1 MNLPI
6 SVIILTY
13 NEEKNIEECL
23 KSINGI
29 AENIFIV
36 DSGSTDDTIDIVKEY
51 TNKIYTN
58 KFENYSQ
65 QRNWALDNLPINTEW
80 IMNLDADHRITPELK
95 DELFDTFSK
104 TISDNINGYLISRKT
119 VFMNRWI
126 KHGGHYPS
134 YHAVLF
140 RKGYGKCEERKYDQH
155 FVVDGNVEYLRGD
168 VVDIVTDSLTTFTM
182 RHNIWSDSEVEE
194 QVDKDSIENQI
205 QPKFLGNP
213 IERKRYLK
221 KKYEHIPL
229 LIRPFLY
236 FIYRYFFRLGFLDG
250 KEGLIFHVL
259 QGFWF
264 RFLIDAKI
272 FEKNKNKLK
281 SVS

>member
-1 MNLPI
+1 MILSI
-6 SVIILTY
+6 SVVILTY
-13 NEEKNIEECL
+13 NEEKNIDECL
-23 KSINGI
+23 KSISGI
-29 AENIFIV
+29 TREIFIV
-36 DSGSTDDTIDIVKEY
+36 DSGSTDGTVNIAEKY
-51 TNKIYTN
+51 TDKIYTN

-65 QRNWALDNLPINTEW
+65 QRNWAFDNLPITTEW
-80 IMNLDADHRITPELK
+80 ILNLDADHRITHELK
-95 DELFDTFSK
+95 DELLDTFSK
-104 TISDNINGYLISRKT
+104 TISDDINGYLISRKT
-119 VFMNRWI
+119 VFMDRWI

-140 RKGYGKCEERKYDQH
+140 RKGCGLCEERKYDQH
-155 FVVDGNVEYLRGD
+155 FVVDGKLEKLRGD
-168 VVDIVTDSLTTFTM
+168 IVDVVTDNLTTFTM
-182 RHNIWSDSEVEE
+182 RHNRWSDSEVEE
-194 QVDKDSIENQI
+194 QVDKDSDQNQI

-221 KKYEHIPL
+221 KNYEHIPL

-272 FEKNKNKLK
+272 YEFENRK
-281 SVS
+281 